1 MPQAVDPLVL
11 NNGAG
16 TPVPKNFVLY
26 SPAAGDGGVATYKL
40 KEGTIAAVFP
50 TLTLSARATG
60 NKSRKMQGKLRL
72 PSSYTDTVTGLTKVG
87 SGYEF
92 DFSASVPDDFPEAL
106 KPDAIAFSKNA
117 IAHALIQAMMRDGQ
131 PAT

>member
-1 MPQAVDPLVL
+1 MPQAIDLVL

-16 TPVPKNFVLY
+16 TPVAKTFTLY
-26 SPAAGDGGVATYKL
+26 NPSAGDNAIALWKL
-40 KEGTIAAVFP
+40 MEGTISSVFP
-50 TLTLSARATG
+50 NITTSARATG

-87 SGYEF
+87 SAFEF
-92 DFSASVPDDFPEAL
+92 DFSASIPDDFPEAL
-106 KPDAIAFSKNA
+106 KNDAIAFSKNL
-117 IAHALIQAMMRDGQ
+117 IAHALIQSMMRNGQ

>member
-1 MPQAVDPLVL
+1 MPGAIDLVL
-11 NNGAG
+11 KNGAT
-16 TPVPKNFVLY
+16 TPVDKTFSLY
-26 SPAAGDGGVATYKL
+26 TPSAGDGGVALWKL
-40 KEGTIAAVFP
+40 MEGTIASVFP
-50 TLTLSARATG
+50 LITTSARATG

-87 SGYEF
+87 SAFEF

-106 KPDAIAFSKNA
+106 KNDAVAFAKNL
-117 IAHALIQAMMRDGQ
+117 IAHALIQAMMRNGQ